1 MNDTGLSTPVWY
13 QTGIPGGVFRKSIPT
28 AYLIPAKRAY
38 GLELNQGQSIR
49 SFASKHIFHLFSQ
62 TFNTA
67 AVRPMLESSWT
78 IKVFCLKNIVSMIF
92 FVFIFNC
99 QNLFIFIDTYD
110 YFGFICINTLDFFDI
125 LSRSIQTELIVGVQ
139 SKFIFVILFLKKS

>member
-1 MNDTGLSTPVWY
+1 MNNTGLSTPVRY

-49 SFASKHIFHLFSQ
+49 SFVSKHIFHLFSQ

-67 AVRPMLESSWT
+67 AVRPMLESS
-78 IKVFCLKNIVSMIF
+78 
-92 FVFIFNC
+92 
-99 QNLFIFIDTYD
+99 
-110 YFGFICINTLDFFDI
+110 
-125 LSRSIQTELIVGVQ
+125 
-139 SKFIFVILFLKKS
+139 